1 MRYKAP
7 MFEKLSKILVL
18 IVFLMSLGAV
28 GAELKGELSG
38 PRLIP
43 NKQMERVLEYTCTA
57 LANDEE
63 ARSVRMRIRPKSRAV
78 TLFLGQGVTVE
89 GTASRT
95 RVPSEEKIVYT
106 FLNSLENYRF
116 KLVFSTTKSGDKAEL
131 RLASGDDAISCA
143 LDESVPNLAD

>member
-1 MRYKAP
+1 
-7 MFEKLSKILVL
+7 MFEKLSNLLVL
-18 IVFLMSLGAV
+18 IGFLLTMRVV

-38 PRLIP
+38 PTLVP
-43 NKQMERVLEYTCTA
+43 NKKMERVLEYTCTA
-57 LANDEE
+57 VASDDE
-63 ARSVRMRIRPKSRAV
+63 ARSVRMRLRPKSRAV

-95 RVPSEEKIVYT
+95 RVPSEEKVVYT

-131 RLASGDDAISCA
+131 RLASGDDAIVCGF
-143 LDESVPNLAD
+143 DDSVPNLAD